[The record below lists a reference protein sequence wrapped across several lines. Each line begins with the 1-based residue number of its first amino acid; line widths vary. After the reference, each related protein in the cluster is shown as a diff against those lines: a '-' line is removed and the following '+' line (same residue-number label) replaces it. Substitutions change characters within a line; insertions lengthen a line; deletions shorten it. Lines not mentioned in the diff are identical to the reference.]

1 MDSSSYRPIPLL
13 PLISEIFEKIVYDQ
27 IIEYLAQYDI
37 LYKYHS
43 SFKTKHSTDLC
54 LLYLNDKIL
63 KSFDNGLLT
72 DMILG
77 LQKVFD
83 HNLLLQKLRAIGFH
97 DDTVMKSASRINSW
111 PLFLFNISQ

>member
-1 MDSSSYRPIPLL
+1 MH
-13 PLISEIFEKIVYDQ
+13 DQ

-43 SFKTKHSTDLC
+43 SFKTKHSTDMC

-63 KSFDNGLLT
+63 KSFDYGLLN
-72 DMILG
+72 DMILD

-111 PLFLFNISQ
+111 PLFLFNISQWY